1 MVVSGFGVS
10 SLEVGG
16 CYCVPGVTSTWA
28 YCAMADPQVSVVILR
43 LSFSRYLA
51 AVRMRAVS
59 PFVFLLVV
67 IALVKLL
74 AHPLASMV
82 FLYIII
88 AGGWLLMI
96 APIVLYLALARIRLE
111 GDRVTWRALVR
122 RGSFPIEAV
131 GRVEVSDI
139 SATFGVSEPVL
150 IILDR
155 QEHRLLRLRSSYWSE
170 DAIAEL
176 REFLNKRFY
185 L

>member
-1 MVVSGFGVS
+1 MV
-10 SLEVGG
+10 
-16 CYCVPGVTSTWA
+16 
-28 YCAMADPQVSVVILR
+28 DPRPTVVILR
-43 LSFSRYLA
+43 PDFSRYLA

-82 FLYIII
+82 FLDIIV
-88 AGGWLLMI
+88 GGWLLMI
-96 APIVLYLALARIRLE
+96 APVVLYLALARIRLE

-139 SATFGVSEPVL
+139 SATFGMSDPVFS
-150 IILDR
+150 ILDR
-155 QEHRLLRLRSSYWSE
+155 EGHRLLRLRGSYWSE